1 MDIVTVTVIL
11 ALIVTVGAL
20 VWGVGSMAHGGT
32 YDREH
37 CEQLMFARIGIQA
50 VAVIL
55 VVLAVA
61 FSFF

>member
-1 MDIVTVTVIL
+1 MNIMTITVIL

-20 VWGVGSMAHGGT
+20 VWGVGSMAYGGT

-50 VAVIL
+50 AAFIL
-55 VVLAVA
+55 VVLALA